1 LNEGEVMVFFTPN
14 TSSNTNQW
22 APLPY
27 EFTDGSGNFNYEIA
41 FETNVGTVRLH
52 YFFVQLVASA
62 TIPVLS
68 TYDISTYQFKVVVI
82 SGTLT
87 DALRRN
93 NINVNDY
100 SALSKF
106 TNAYT
111 RKNTL

>member
-1 LNEGEVMVFFTPN
+1 L
-14 TSSNTNQW
+14 SS
-22 APLPY
+22 
-27 EFTDGSGNFNYEIA
+27 
-41 FETNVGTVRLH
+41 
-52 YFFVQLVASA
+52 
-62 TIPVLS
+62 
-68 TYDISTYQFKVVVI
+68 YDITTYQFKVVVI

-106 TNAYT
+106 ANAYT